1 MRLQLQKE
9 LAGTILDL
17 GGGGEGVIG
26 RLYQSQVTAIDN
38 RQEELDEAPRGFAKL
53 CMDATELSFGN
64 ASFDHATAFYFF
76 MYLPANAH
84 FTALQEAYRVLKKG
98 GTLHIW
104 DAEIEKADPFL
115 TDLEIDVGGQMITT
129 TYGVYKNNAKQ
140 DAAHFIELCAQIGFQ
155 LAEKQEADGHFSLRF
170 LK

>member
-9 LAGTILDL
+9 LAGSILDL

-38 RQEELDEAPRGFAKL
+38 RQEELDEAPQGFAKL
-53 CMDATELSFGN
+53 CMDATGLSFGN

-104 DAEIEKADPFL
+104 DAEI
-115 TDLEIDVGGQMITT
+115 DVGGQSITT

-155 LAEKQEADGHFSLRF
+155 LAEKQEANGHFSLRF

>member
-38 RQEELDEAPRGFAKL
+38 RQEELDEAPQGFAKL
-53 CMDATELSFGN
+53 CMDATGLSFGN

-115 TDLEIDVGGQMITT
+115 VDLEIDVGGQSI
-129 TYGVYKNNAKQ
+129 YKNNAKQ

-155 LAEKQEADGHFSLRF
+155 LAEKQEANGHFSLRF

>member
-38 RQEELDEAPRGFAKL
+38 RQEELDEAPQGFAKL
-53 CMDATELSFGN
+53 CMDATGLSFGN

-115 TDLEIDVGGQMITT
+115 VDLEIDVGGQSITT
-129 TYGVYKNNAKQ
+129 TYG
-140 DAAHFIELCAQIGFQ
+140 D
-155 LAEKQEADGHFSLRF
+155 
-170 LK
+170 